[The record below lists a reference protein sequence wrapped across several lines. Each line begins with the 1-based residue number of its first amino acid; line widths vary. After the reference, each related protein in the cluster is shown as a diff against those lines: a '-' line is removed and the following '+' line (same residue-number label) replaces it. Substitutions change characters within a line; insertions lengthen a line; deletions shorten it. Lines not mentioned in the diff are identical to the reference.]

1 MVERHRITPL
11 LKLSGILVGLPPLMQ
26 RHLERHLENVWRG
39 RPSGLNLGDLS
50 RVEQRCFPDLL
61 RALKIR
67 LKTLEKYK

>member
-1 MVERHRITPL
+1 MQQHPERPLEKRVERP
-11 LKLSGILVGLPPLMQ
+11 
-26 RHLERHLENVWRG
+26 
-39 RPSGLNLGDLS
+39 PSGVKLGDLS